1 MTRNPDDL
9 AALKTALADNAETLL
24 VELFGE
30 PNSRRGREWRW
41 GSKGSVAYRFDR
53 RTFWNFEMDAG
64 GSLLDAIMLA
74 NGCSFP
80 QAVTWARGWLGDDA
94 TPRPAAPRKK
104 RATFDADAE
113 QQRALSEAS
122 ALWRAGRGINGT
134 AVARY
139 LQGRAIDGWPADSV
153 RLIGARDVARIAW
166 RWWRW
171 PALMFPLSNDAGTVT
186 AVQLVALTDQGE
198 AVPHWEHGGK
208 IKMVRGVA
216 RGSALRLQ
224 GDASGPLILAEGG
237 ETALSIWLATGYE
250 TRAVFGAIGRASLD
264 GVPLSRAIVVG
275 RDDDPRTTPRKTGR
289 GVVPKLSPSLVAL
302 DRAVR
307 KWTHSGRR
315 VVVTQPWALSRGDK
329 SDFNDVLKQHGPDA
343 VRDRIDAA
351 LRPQAT
357 TQGAARKDA
366 LLALSTAVGRNV
378 SDLLAWHGD
387 DGEAPP
393 FKVIRAT
400 LGLGKSQA
408 ALEAIVDAIGA
419 EHRIVY
425 SAPTHDLAAELAA
438 RAEAIASKRGRAV
451 TVRVWH
457 GRERANP
464 NAPTETMCSDLEA
477 AELAQRARLDVS
489 KTVCDGCQHRAACAY
504 LAQREAAADLWIVP
518 HALLFAGLPAAMK
531 GAAMLVIDEDFA
543 LAGITGTD
551 GTPALVRFASL
562 VAAVTAGNGKPEA
575 SADLNAT
582 LGPIRR
588 RLLDT
593 LADHPAPNDGEPL
606 QRAALVAAGLTV
618 EAADDARKAEGRRRR
633 DVDAITAAPRADLM
647 RELRAIMGT
656 NVAAAL
662 AAALWRHIADL
673 LADDGATAS
682 GRVDVVTLDAGERAF
697 RLYGLEKMGDGWR
710 DLPTL
715 HLDATA
721 EMDLI
726 RRRVPHAELAANVE
740 AAEPNVTVH
749 QIVGKTFGKTA
760 LEHGKTADDA
770 RRFVMATAGEAGGN
784 WLAVASKGAAGQW
797 RETLPPYVGVAHW
810 GGLRGLDKFNDV
822 RGVICVG
829 RWGVT
834 PNDVGRMA
842 AILTGRAVP
851 RVEGWYPVEA
861 LTLTANDGS
870 ARTVDVDRHPDP
882 TAEAVRRSLVE
893 AELLQA
899 IGRGR
904 GVQRTA
910 GNPLVVYVLGNVP
923 LPVPLASISDWHPL
937 DPDRAMLADTGA
949 WLESS
954 GDAADLTG
962 ESRKAIKSRRE
973 RARMAPCPY
982 KNLLYGRG
990 ANLPEGLAAATY
1002 QRRGPGRGEQRMV
1015 YDPRRLPDPQAWL
1028 EASLGALV
1036 HFEGDGLA
1044 AISTGSAAG
1053 LAKVATSSDLA
1064 AAQNSAETA
1073 GPTLPGGF
1081 STQYARE
1088 ADRPAAFQIRK
1099 PPAATFFQFQEN
1111 ELAPPPPL
1119 AAFEIIASVEFSGA
1133 IKEAAPADPWA
1144 DYAGGIMSDTV
1155 RDQVRD
1161 RWRASGLRQDQLA
1174 ERIGISRPQ
1183 FANALQGRFGLSPDA
1198 AARLRAVVASLPV
1211 VQAAL
1216 L

>member
-1 MTRNPDDL
+1 MMRNLDDL
-9 AALKTALADNAETLL
+9 ADLKTALADNAETLL

-30 PNSRRGREWRW
+30 PNRRSGREWRW
-41 GSKGSVAYRFDR
+41 GRKGSVAYRLDR
-53 RTFWNFEMDAG
+53 RTFRNYEADVG
-64 GSLLDAIMLA
+64 GSLLDAIMCRD
-74 NGCSFP
+74 GCSFP
-80 QAVTWARGWLGDDA
+80 QAVTWARAWLGDDA
-94 TPRPAAPRKK
+94 TARPKPSPRK
-104 RATFDADAE
+104 RPTFDADAE
-113 QQRALSEAS
+113 QQRALAEAL
-122 ALWRAGRGINGT
+122 ALWRAGRGITGT
-134 AVARY
+134 AAARY

-153 RLIGARDVARIAW
+153 RLIGARDVARVW

-171 PALMFPLSNDAGTVT
+171 PALMFPLTNDAGTVT
-186 AVQLVALTDQGE
+186 AVQLIALTDQGE

-250 TRAVFGAIGRASLD
+250 ARAVFGAIGRASLD
-264 GVPLSRAIVVG
+264 GVPHSRAIVVG
-275 RDDDPRTTPRKTGR
+275 RDDDNRTAPARKALREAVARWRRAGR
-289 GVVPKLSPSLVAL
+289 HVVEA
-302 DRAVR
+302 
-307 KWTHSGRR
+307 
-315 VVVTQPWALSRGDK
+315 QPWPLSRGDK
-329 SDFNDVLKQHGPDA
+329 SDFNDVLKLHGPDA

-351 LRPQAT
+351 LRSQAT
-357 TQGAARKDA
+357 TQGKPRADA
-366 LLALSTAVGRNV
+366 LLELSKAVGRTV
-378 SDLLAWHGD
+378 SDLLAWRGD

-408 ALEAIVDAIGA
+408 ALEAIVGAIVAG
-419 EHRIVY
+419 HRIVY
-425 SAPTHDLAAELAA
+425 SVPTHDLAAELAA
-438 RAEAIASKRGRAV
+438 RAEAIAAKRGRSV

-464 NAPTETMCSDLEA
+464 SAPTETMCSDLEA
-477 AELAQRARLDVS
+477 AELAQQARLDVF
-489 KTVCDGCQHRAACAY
+489 KTVCEGCQHRTACAY

-531 GAAMLVIDEDFA
+531 GAAMLVIDEGFA

-562 VAAVTAGNGKPEA
+562 EAAVTAGNGKPEA

-588 RLLDT
+588 RLVDT
-593 LADHPAPNDGEPL
+593 LVGHPAPNDGEPL

-618 EAADDARKAEGRRRR
+618 EMADDARKAEGRRRR
-633 DVDAITAAPRADLM
+633 DVGAITAATRADLM

-656 NVAAAL
+656 NVAAAR

-682 GRVDVVTLDAGERAF
+682 GRVDVVSLDAGEPAF
-697 RLYGLEKMGDGWR
+697 RLFGITQMGDGWR

-740 AAEPNVTVH
+740 AAEPNVSVH
-749 QIVGKTFGKTA
+749 QIVGKTFGKMA
-760 LEHGKTADDA
+760 LEHGKAADDA
-770 RRFVMATAGEAGGN
+770 RRFIVATAGEAGGN
-784 WLAVASKGAAGQW
+784 WLAVASKGAADQW

-822 RGVICVG
+822 RGVVCVG

-851 RVEGWYPVEA
+851 RVDGWYPTEA
-861 LTLTANDGS
+861 LTIAAADGS
-870 ARTVDVDRHPDP
+870 VRTVDVDRHPNP

-923 LPVPLASISDWHPL
+923 LPLPLASISDWQPL
-937 DPDRAMLADTGA
+937 DPDRAMLADLGA
-949 WLESS
+949 WLESA
-954 GDAADLTG
+954 GDAADATRQT
-962 ESRKAIKSRRE
+962 RKAIERQREHGRSRFP
-973 RARMAPCPY
+973 PCPY
-982 KNLLYGRG
+982 KNLLYGHG
-990 ANLPEGLAAATY
+990 GNLPEGLAAATY
-1002 QRRGPGRGEQRMV
+1002 QRKGPGRGEQRMV

-1028 EASLGALV
+1028 EAHLGELTS
-1036 HFEGDGLA
+1036 FRA
-1044 AISTGSAAG
+1044 A
-1053 LAKVATSSDLA
+1053 
-1064 AAQNSAETA
+1064 
-1073 GPTLPGGF
+1073 
-1081 STQYARE
+1081 
-1088 ADRPAAFQIRK
+1088 
-1099 PPAATFFQFQEN
+1099 
-1111 ELAPPPPL
+1111 APPPPDDRPSRPAEAGPAEAPTPPQPPPPRAAACVTACGTVAL
-1119 AAFEIIASVEFSGA
+1119 APMPANWRPGCPRPDPVLQACAPTTDDERREGMWATAEALHEWNLAQGFELPVRPGQIPSRAV
-1133 IKEAAPADPWA
+1133 PLVMHDAD
-1144 DYAGGIMSDTV
+1144 GGEYTFD
-1155 RDQVRD
+1155 
-1161 RWRASGLRQDQLA
+1161 SGLRRSYASLVRELAQSGWWRGRGAGLVEIQLYQPSVPA
-1174 ERIGISRPQ
+1174 SI
-1183 FANALQGRFGLSPDA
+1183 D
-1198 AARLRAVVASLPV
+1198 RLRAEA
-1211 VQAAL
+1211 
-1216 L
+1216 

>member
-1 MTRNPDDL
+1 MSNDL
-9 AALKTALADNAETLL
+9 DALKAALADNAETLL

-30 PNSRRGREWRW
+30 PTLRMSREWRW
-41 GSKGSVAYRFDR
+41 GKKYSSSYRFDR
-53 RTFWNFEMDAG
+53 ATFYSFEAIAG
-64 GSLLDAIMLA
+64 GSLLDAVMLA
-74 NGCSFP
+74 NASSFP
-80 QAVTWARGWLGDDA
+80 EAIKWAKSWLGIEGER
-94 TPRPAAPRKK
+94 PRPAPRP
-104 RATFDADAE
+104 RPTFDADAE

-134 AVARY
+134 AAARY

-153 RLIGARDVARIAW
+153 RLIGARDVAHIAW

-171 PALMFPLSNDAGTVT
+171 PALMFPLTNDAGTVT
-186 AVQLVALTDQGE
+186 AVQLIALTDQGE

-216 RGSALRLQ
+216 RDSALRLP

-250 TRAVFGAIGRASLD
+250 TWAVFGAIGRASLD

-275 RDDDPRTTPRKTGR
+275 RDDDKRTTPARKALREAVARWRRAGR
-289 GVVPKLSPSLVAL
+289 HVVEA
-302 DRAVR
+302 
-307 KWTHSGRR
+307 
-315 VVVTQPWALSRGDK
+315 QPWSLSRGDK
-329 SDFNDVLKQHGPDA
+329 SDFNDVLKLHGPDA

-366 LLALSTAVGRNV
+366 LLALSTAVGRTV
-378 SDLLAWHGD
+378 SDLLAWRGD

-408 ALEAIVDAIGA
+408 ALEDIVDAIGA
-419 EHRIVY
+419 GHRIVY

-477 AELAQRARLDVS
+477 AKLAQQARLDVT
-489 KTVCDGCQHRAACAY
+489 KTVCEGCQHRAACAY

-531 GAAMLVIDEDFA
+531 GGAMLVIDEGFA

-551 GTPALVRFASL
+551 GPRALVRFASL
-562 VAAVTAGNGKPEA
+562 EAAVTAGNGKPEA

-582 LGPIRR
+582 LGPLRR
-588 RLLDT
+588 QLLDP

-618 EAADDARKAEGRRRR
+618 EAAVDARKAEGQRRR
-633 DVDAITAAPRADLM
+633 DVDAITAATRADLM

-656 NVAAAL
+656 NVAATL
-662 AAALWRHIADL
+662 AAALWRHIANL
-673 LADDGATAS
+673 LADEGATAS

-726 RRRVPHAELAANVE
+726 RLRVPHAELAANVE
-740 AAEPNVTVH
+740 AAEPHVSVH

-760 LEHGKTADDA
+760 LEHGKAADDA
-770 RRFVMATAGEAGGN
+770 RRFVIATAGEAGGN
-784 WLAVASKGAAGQW
+784 WLAVASKGAADQW

-822 RGVICVG
+822 RGVVCVG

-851 RVEGWYPVEA
+851 RVEGWYPTQA
-861 LTLTANDGS
+861 LTLTADDGS

-910 GNPLVVYVLGNVP
+910 GNPLAVYVLGNVP
-923 LPVPLASISDWHPL
+923 LPVPLATISGWEPVN
-937 DPDRAMLADTGA
+937 
-949 WLESS
+949 W
-954 GDAADLTG
+954 DAAMMADHGAVLSSPTDAGRVLGQDAKTAKKARQRSRGTG
-962 ESRKAIKSRRE
+962 PYNDYLYGRVPLLRSGHRLGFVRYRVEAPGRRE
-973 RARMAPCPY
+973 RLMAY
-982 KNLLYGRG
+982 DTGRIRRPG
-990 ANLPEGLAAATY
+990 KWLAARVGAPVTVTAHHTPKGTRGLISSLVTC
-1002 QRRGPGRGEQRMV
+1002 QIPPGESGRR
-1015 YDPRRLPDPQAWL
+1015 
-1028 EASLGALV
+1028 
-1036 HFEGDGLA
+1036 
-1044 AISTGSAAG
+1044 
-1053 LAKVATSSDLA
+1053 
-1064 AAQNSAETA
+1064 
-1073 GPTLPGGF
+1073 
-1081 STQYARE
+1081 
-1088 ADRPAAFQIRK
+1088 
-1099 PPAATFFQFQEN
+1099 
-1111 ELAPPPPL
+1111 
-1119 AAFEIIASVEFSGA
+1119 
-1133 IKEAAPADPWA
+1133 
-1144 DYAGGIMSDTV
+1144 
-1155 RDQVRD
+1155 
-1161 RWRASGLRQDQLA
+1161 
-1174 ERIGISRPQ
+1174 
-1183 FANALQGRFGLSPDA
+1183 
-1198 AARLRAVVASLPV
+1198 
-1211 VQAAL
+1211 
-1216 L
+1216 